1 MNHTMYEHV
10 LQPIQIGPMKLK
22 NRVSFTPVWPSFAT
36 GDGHVNRELM
46 EWVRDIVKGGVA
58 CINIGCGCV
67 NRNIPPVVTHLLRM
81 SEETVV
87 NEMMSLTDLAHM
99 YQAKIGIELFAINF
113 YAGSFEKRDKGKNV
127 AVELDPTDLTKEQLK
142 EIIEDFANAAER
154 AKRCGFDS
162 LVVHGAHGQLP
173 GCFLSKVI
181 NRRTDEYSADTIE
194 NASRFIKE
202 LLAAIRKKI
211 GNTMAIEY
219 RINASDMVEG
229 SPSLDDEIAFA
240 REIEDKID
248 LLHVSRG
255 LHAMQN
261 LAPYMNQPLYYPHG
275 INLEDAAKMKEKLH
289 IPVTAVGSVTLEQA
303 DEYIK
308 NGKLDM
314 VSMARGLMADPYM
327 VKNACYGKEEKTR
340 PCIRCNNCINR
351 THYFMAPVRCSVN
364 AEMGMETLYMNIG
377 KTRSKKVA
385 VIGGGAAGME
395 AARTAADRGHLVTL
409 YEKSDRLGGVLNI
422 AAAPAFKEDLK
433 KYLEWS
439 VRATEEDERIVI
451 KKNTVAAAQRLK
463 EEKYDVIL
471 VAIGAKP
478 ILPQDFI
485 VENKTFWVGDVETE
499 KVQTGKEVVIVG
511 GGLTGCEC
519 ALNLAKKGKKVT
531 VVDMISEEEFGKGG
545 AKFNQIALLDML
557 KKRDVCF
564 KGKRKLKEVT
574 EEGAIFEM
582 EDGEKETIKCEQ
594 VILSLGVRPEE
605 TLIRQFE
612 CCAPEVINIGDCS
625 VNAGNLYHAVHSAHE
640 AASTI

>member
-1 MNHTMYEHV
+1 MDHTMYEHV

-81 SEETVV
+81 SEESVV

-113 YAGSFEKRDKGKNV
+113 YAGSFEKRDEGKNV

-173 GCFLSKVI
+173 ECFLSKVI
-181 NRRTDEYSADTIE
+181 NRRTDEYCADTIE

-275 INLEDAAKMKEKLH
+275 INLEDAAKMKEKLQIR
-289 IPVTAVGSVTLEQA
+289 IPVIPLFNHDEENIRKTAEFCKELGDAVTMIQL
-303 DEYIK
+303 
-308 NGKLDM
+308 L
-314 VSMARGLMADPYM
+314 PYH
-327 VKNACYGKEEKTR
+327 N
-340 PCIRCNNCINR
+340 
-351 THYFMAPVRCSVN
+351 
-364 AEMGMETLYMNIG
+364 
-377 KTRSKKVA
+377 
-385 VIGGGAAGME
+385 
-395 AARTAADRGHLVTL
+395 
-409 YEKSDRLGGVLNI
+409 LGVM
-422 AAAPAFKEDLK
+422 
-433 KYLEWS
+433 KYL
-439 VRATEEDERIVI
+439 RISD
-451 KKNTVAAAQRLK
+451 K
-463 EEKYDVIL
+463 L
-471 VAIGAKP
+471 VAEATP
-478 ILPQDFI
+478 P
-485 VENKTFWVGDVETE
+485 
-499 KVQTGKEVVIVG
+499 
-511 GGLTGCEC
+511 
-519 ALNLAKKGKKVT
+519 
-531 VVDMISEEEFGKGG
+531 SEEYM
-545 AKFNQIALLDML
+545 Q
-557 KKRDVCF
+557 
-564 KGKRKLKEVT
+564 KLKGIM
-574 EEGAIFEM
+574 EEYGLNVSI
-582 EDGEKETIKCEQ
+582 
-594 VILSLGVRPEE
+594 
-605 TLIRQFE
+605 
-612 CCAPEVINIGDCS
+612 
-625 VNAGNLYHAVHSAHE
+625 H
-640 AASTI
+640 